1 MNEYMNIVNKQE
13 IFEWRIRMSKNVLL
27 SIFIGFF
34 LVLAACSQEPNMTQG
49 EKEPDVVNEENNQD
63 KEPDVVEEE
72 GNQDKEPNVVEEED
86 NQVNNENKVYG
97 NEAFAE
103 VTVLKTGDQVVV
115 KGKARVFEGVF
126 QYAVIAG
133 PEILLQNHYQTAGAP
148 AWGDFE
154 ITIEKELLTK
164 EDVSMELFVY
174 SAKDGSKTDTLTIPL
189 K

>member
-1 MNEYMNIVNKQE
+1 MKKVIKIKRRTKQ
-13 IFEWRIRMSKNVLL
+13 
-27 SIFIGFF
+27 
-34 LVLAACSQEPNMTQG
+34 
-49 EKEPDVVNEENNQD
+49 
-63 KEPDVVEEE
+63 
-72 GNQDKEPNVVEEED
+72 
-86 NQVNNENKVYG
+86 YG

-133 PEILLQNHYQTAGAP
+133 TEILLQNHYQTDGAP

-174 SAKDGSKTDTLTIPL
+174 SAKDGSKTDILTIPL